1 MVGAI
6 LSPVG
11 NVRADNRDSSFAR
24 VMHVRRTCVLAGIVL
39 ALAAGSA
46 VGWPRTSAPSGGLRS
61 PVHGPVHSPVHSPVH
76 LVRWHG
82 PIEHIFFHPLVIHP
96 RLAFTS
102 DRLGVGFQHYFV
114 TVREFRDILRGLW
127 RHGWTLVDA
136 HRAAT
141 GHVRVPVGRRPL
153 VLSEDD
159 LNYYSYFDGRG
170 LAARLV
176 LTPAGDV
183 NVEVVEPDGS
193 RRVTDQDLIPL
204 VDEFVARRPE
214 FSAQG
219 AKGLLGLTAYEG
231 LFGEH
236 DLDRLAARARI
247 EALVARLTATGWSFA
262 SHTYGHIDLG
272 ADSVEA
278 IGADTARWNAAVHG
292 LLPPTDMLIYP
303 FGSRPT
309 SAGLQLL
316 RDEGFRIQFDIDI
329 RPRLVH
335 EDGVT
340 VMSRRHIDG
349 YAFEVP
355 SQVRRFFSVR
365 QVRDPRRP

>member
-1 MVGAI
+1 MQ
-6 LSPVG
+6 
-11 NVRADNRDSSFAR
+11 RKW
-24 VMHVRRTCVLAGIVL
+24 VLAAAAVMAISTVGCRAHDSAQPVRSAAVRP
-39 ALAAGSA
+39 ALAA
-46 VGWPRTSAPSGGLRS
+46 PMPQ
-61 PVHGPVHSPVHSPVH
+61 PVH

-96 RLAFTS
+96 RLAFTG
-102 DRLGVGFQHYFV
+102 DQLGLGFQHFFV
-114 TVREFRDILRGLW
+114 TVREFKGILHGLW

-141 GHVRVPVGRRPL
+141 GQVMVPKGRKPL

-159 LNYYSYFDGRG
+159 LNYYAYFRGHG
-170 LAARLV
+170 LAQKLLV
-176 LTPAGDV
+176 DDNGDV
-183 NVEVVEPDGS
+183 RVKVVEPSGGI
-193 RRVTDQDLIPL
+193 RITNQDLIPL
-204 VDEFVARRPE
+204 VDEFVARHPK

-236 DLDRLAARARI
+236 NLTSPAARVRI
-247 EALVARLTATGWSFA
+247 RALVRRLEATGWSFA

-272 ADSVEA
+272 RDSLGTIAV
-278 IGADTARWNAAVHG
+278 DTARWKAAVHG

-309 SAGLQLL
+309 PAGMQLL
-316 RDEGFRIQFDIDI
+316 RDAGFRIQFDIDI
-329 RPRLVH
+329 RPRLIH
-335 EDGVT
+335 EYGVT

-349 YAFEVP
+349 YAFQVP
-355 SQVRRFFSVR
+355 AQLRQFFSVR
-365 QVRDPRRP
+365 KVATDRKECACQ

>member
-1 MVGAI
+1 
-6 LSPVG
+6 
-11 NVRADNRDSSFAR
+11 
-24 VMHVRRTCVLAGIVL
+24 
-39 ALAAGSA
+39 
-46 VGWPRTSAPSGGLRS
+46 
-61 PVHGPVHSPVHSPVH
+61 

-96 RLAFTS
+96 RLAFTA
-102 DRLGVGFQHYFV
+102 DRLGLGFQHFFV
-114 TVREFRDILRGLW
+114 TVHEFRGILRGLW

-141 GHVRVPVGRRPL
+141 RHVRVPVGRKPL

-159 LNYYSYFDGRG
+159 LNYYAYFRGRG
-170 LAARLV
+170 LASRLV
-176 LTPAGDV
+176 VDSAGDV
-183 NVEVVEPDGS
+183 RVDVAEPNGQ

-204 VDEFVARRPE
+204 VDEFVARHPR

-236 DLDRLAARARI
+236 RLDRPAARARVR
-247 EALVARLTATGWSFA
+247 ALVARLRATGWSFA

-272 ADSVEA
+272 ADSLA
-278 IGADTARWNAAVHG
+278 TIAADTARCKAAVRG

-303 FGSRPT
+303 FGARPT
-309 SAGLQLL
+309 PAGLELL
-316 RDEGFRIQFDIDI
+316 RDEGDQVQFDIDI
-329 RPRLVH
+329 RPRLVR

-355 SQVRRFFSVR
+355 SQLRQFFSVAA
-365 QVRDPRRP
+365 VRDPLRP